1 MTVRYLSVRIVRTQT
16 REEPTLAIDL
26 DKFSKLAHEDFEFK
40 RETRYLTGII
50 KCDFPNRSVA
60 LHFED
65 GKMVKV
71 EEATYDDDK
80 CKIVIRGTDEQWDA
94 LLQQKPLPFY
104 QCLQSSNIK
113 HGLHLSNTNETFAY
127 LPALN
132 RMTTLMRNAR
142 PEGVAA

>member
-1 MTVRYLSVRIVRTQT
+1 M
-16 REEPTLAIDL
+16 AIDL
-26 DKFSKLAHEDFEFK
+26 AKFTQLAHEDFEFK
-40 RETRYLTGII
+40 RETRYLTGVI
-50 KCDFPNRSVA
+50 KLEFPNRVVG
-60 LHFED
+60 LHFQD
-65 GKMVKV
+65 GRMTRAD
-71 EEATYDDDK
+71 ETAPSDDQ
-80 CKIVIRGTDEQWDA
+80 CKIVVRGTAEQWDA

-142 PEGVAA
+142 AEGVAA